1 MRLRRTAPRW
11 ATALPEMAITVT
23 VFLSLMLGALDLG
36 IAVFRLHVVTQAAR
50 QGARQAIVH
59 GKTAPSGWNGGTWG
73 PATYGPVAANSADP
87 KAQAI
92 APYLTGM
99 DLSAVQVT
107 YQWPD
112 NDNAVEKRVQVTV
125 TTTWTPILAF
135 IFGTSSTTISGSSTM
150 LIAH

>member
-1 MRLRRTAPRW
+1 MRLRRTAPRSG
-11 ATALPEMAITVT
+11 TALPEMAITVT

-59 GKTAPSGWNGGTWG
+59 GKMAPSVWG
-73 PATYGPVAANSADP
+73 PSTYGPVAANSADP

-92 APYLTGM
+92 APCLTGM

-112 NDNAVEKRVQVTV
+112 NDNAIEKRVQVTV